1 VLLLV
6 PSPSDLPGIR
16 WSRTIGHRGVHFI
29 SFATLTILMLA
40 SRWPLRA
47 RVLAAV
53 LVGYA
58 LGTEGLQWLVP
69 QRIVEI
75 LDLLENLLG
84 ILVGA
89 AIWQV
94 ARESLKNRG

>member
-1 VLLLV
+1 M
-6 PSPSDLPGIR
+6 
-16 WSRTIGHRGVHFI
+16 
-29 SFATLTILMLA
+29 LMLA
-40 SRWPLRA
+40 SRWPLRT

-58 LGTEGLQWLVP
+58 LGTEALQWLVP
-69 QRIVEI
+69 QRVVET

-89 AIWQV
+89 AVWKLTGK
-94 ARESLKNRG
+94 SLRRRD